1 MRRTL
6 PLLALASLAWAGLA
20 APPALRAAGIEAI
33 AAVKPATAPIRLTA
47 PGAGATLTAG
57 STAELAWEALPG
69 LTPLARVEEWE
80 AFLSVDGGATYPL
93 RVTPHLDQ
101 DLRRVRW
108 QVPAVPTDDARL
120 LLRLGDE
127 RREIVVELP
136 QRFAIVPAPAIPIP
150 FLFASIAQ
158 APGEP
163 ALPGSP
169 GVFAW
174 VTGSRRGG
182 AQRLMVAA
190 AGPGWQTRLEPA
202 SPGDATTILAD
213 GRPLLPLPV
222 PARESA
228 AHAHTPEAPSRLAS
242 AGQGPLRAFD
252 ILLLTQRQNE

>member
-6 PLLALASLAWAGLA
+6 PLLALASLAWAAAA
-20 APPALRAAGIEAI
+20 APPALHAAAGIET
-33 AAVKPATAPIRLTA
+33 AAPAAAPIRLTA

-69 LTPLARVEEWE
+69 LARVSGVEEWE

-108 QVPAVPTDDARL
+108 QVPAVPTSDARL

-136 QRFAIVPAPAIPIP
+136 QRFRIVPAPAIPIP
-150 FLFASIAQ
+150 FLFASVAS

-182 AQRLMVAA
+182 ALRQVIAA
-190 AGPGWQTRLEPA
+190 AEPGWQSRVEPA
-202 SPGDATTILAD
+202 SPGDETTILAD
-213 GRPLLPLPV
+213 GRPSLPLPA

-228 AHAHTPEAPSRLAS
+228 ARQRTPAAPSRLAS
-242 AGQGPLRAFD
+242 AGEGPLQAFD

>member
-1 MRRTL
+1 MRRIL
-6 PLLALASLAWAGLA
+6 PLLALAGLAWATA
-20 APPALRAAGIEAI
+20 SPPALHAAGIEAI
-33 AAVKPATAPIRLTA
+33 TPATAPIRLTA

-69 LTPLARVEEWE
+69 LAPLARVEEWE

-93 RVTPHLDQ
+93 RITPHLDQ

-108 QVPAVPTDDARL
+108 QVPAVPTEDARL

-136 QRFAIVPAPAIPIP
+136 QRFTIVPAPAIPIS
-150 FLFASIAQ
+150 FLFASVAPT
-158 APGEP
+158 PGEP
-163 ALPGSP
+163 ALPGRA

-182 AQRLMVAA
+182 ELRQVIAA
-190 AGPGWQTRLEPA
+190 PGPGWRPRVEPA
-202 SPGDATTILAD
+202 SPGDETTILAD

-228 AHAHTPEAPSRLAS
+228 AHERTPAAPCRLAD
-242 AGQGPLRAFD
+242 AGEGPLQAFD
-252 ILLLTQRQNE
+252 LLLQTQRRNE